1 MRAAH
6 LSGAERHPGAA
17 RAAAAGRRADC
28 LQKYIR
34 TYIVLTM
41 RLPAPPA
48 YLRDIS

>member
-1 MRAAH
+1 M
-6 LSGAERHPGAA
+6 
-17 RAAAAGRRADC
+17 AGY

-41 RLPAPPA
+41 RPLVPPA